1 MTSPSRYRH
10 LKALLLDSG
19 GVLVRP
25 DGVLIAA
32 KAAEIGITVGP
43 AMAVAAIHQADR
55 DRDIGPLGYRS
66 FAAHWADVV
75 GCPHRLATQ
84 LWTKALAEV
93 PPVRLW
99 SVANPDAVRFL
110 RELDRATPRYV
121 VTNSEGDAHHELRV
135 CGLRTLVDGVLDSA
149 QLGICK
155 PDPRLFHM
163 AALAMRVP
171 LADCLYISDT
181 LDAPSNEAVRHVLYD
196 PFDVYATDLGLPI
209 ELRITRLTDLLP
221 SSGAALAGV
230 AGT

>member
-1 MTSPSRYRH
+1 MGTCRYRQP
-10 LKALLLDSG
+10 KAFLLDSG

-25 DGVLIAA
+25 DGALIAA
-32 KAAEIGITVGP
+32 KAAEIGVKVSP
-43 AMAVAAIHQADR
+43 ALAVAAIHQADR
-55 DRDIGPLGYRS
+55 NRDIGPQDPRS

-99 SVANPDAVRFL
+99 SVANPDAIRFL
-110 RELDRATPRYV
+110 RELDRATGRYV
-121 VTNSEGDAHHELRV
+121 ITNSEGDAHHELRG
-135 CGLRTLVDGVLDSA
+135 CGLRTLVDGVLDST

-171 LADCLYISDT
+171 LDDCLYISDT
-181 LDAPSNEAVRHVLYD
+181 LDAPINEPVRHVLYD
-196 PFDVYATDLGLPI
+196 PFDVYATDPGLPV

-221 SSGAALAGV
+221 ASGAALAGA